1 MKIEGKFI
9 KTLQRVEGETERG
22 PWVRGGFVIETF
34 GEYPKKMAFT
44 TFGEDKVKMAD
55 GLTEGQPV
63 EVYFNPESREWGD
76 KWFTDLKASSVKP
89 MATAT
94 YNAQNVHQAA
104 APQPQTAPAPTPQ
117 AEYPYAAQP
126 QPEAVQQTMQMPA
139 EGEDDLPF

>member
-9 KTLQRVEGETERG
+9 KALQKVEGESEKG
-22 PWVRGGFVIETF
+22 YWCRGGFVIETF
-34 GEYPKKMAFT
+34 GDYPRKIAFSL
-44 TFGEDKVKMAD
+44 FGEDRVKMTD

-76 KWFTDLKASSVKP
+76 KWFTDLKATNVRPMSSAAP
-89 MATAT
+89 ATA
-94 YNAQNVHQAA
+94 
-104 APQPQTAPAPTPQ
+104 PAPAPTPATTAPK

>member
-9 KTLQRVEGETERG
+9 KALQKVEGESEKG
-22 PWVRGGFVIETF
+22 YWVRGGFVIETF
-34 GEYPKKMAFT
+34 GDYPRKIAFSL
-44 TFGEDKVKMAD
+44 FGEDRVKMTD

-76 KWFTDLKASSVKP
+76 KWFTDLKATNIRPMSSAAP
-89 MATAT
+89 ATA
-94 YNAQNVHQAA
+94 
-104 APQPQTAPAPTPQ
+104 PAPAPTPATTAPK

-126 QPEAVQQTMQMPA
+126 QPEPVQQTMQMPA